1 VSNEPDVTTIQDRY
15 AQQIVTDLAA
25 NRERQEQVRS
35 QATELQ
41 QTLEQL
47 ACEEQWLVSAQEK
60 LEVRP
65 PAAPAAEPSDAVAAQ
80 STPEQP
86 SATSAVPQ
94 PRSSAKAAASKT
106 PNGTGGKKAAKKEK
120 AAAGK
125 PARTASTPD
134 QPKAAAAGG
143 GPSLRDMVLGML
155 AQHHEPRQVSEV
167 VSELAS
173 AHPERPASP
182 QVVRGT
188 LEALV
193 AKGELER
200 ERQKRSV
207 FYTAPATDT
216 ASTTDTGSETTSQAS
231 PESDAEVLANA

>member
-1 VSNEPDVTTIQDRY
+1 MSNDPDVTTIQDRY

-41 QTLEQL
+41 ETLEQL
-47 ACEEQWLVSAQEK
+47 AREEQWLVSAQEK

-65 PAAPAAEPSDAVAAQ
+65 PAAQAAEPSDAVAAQ

-86 SATSAVPQ
+86 GATSAVPQ
-94 PRSSAKAAASKT
+94 PRSSAKTAAASKT
-106 PNGTGGKKAAKKEK
+106 PNETGSKRAAKKEK

-125 PARTASTPD
+125 PARIASTPD

-143 GPSLRDMVLGML
+143 VPSLRDMVLGVL

-207 FYTAPATDT
+207 FYTAPA
-216 ASTTDTGSETTSQAS
+216 ADTGFETASQAS
-231 PESDAEVLANA
+231 PESDAEVVANA